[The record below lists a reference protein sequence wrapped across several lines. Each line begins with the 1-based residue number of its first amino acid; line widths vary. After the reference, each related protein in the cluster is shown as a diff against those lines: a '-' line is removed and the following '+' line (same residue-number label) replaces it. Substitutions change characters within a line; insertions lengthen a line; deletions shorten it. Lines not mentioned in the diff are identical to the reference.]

1 MSTRRRSLRERK
13 AAKYDAESSDEDE
26 EEEGL
31 DPKMKK
37 AKMKLKE
44 MMRDDSEAESDF
56 EKEMMNDEVGQVQ
69 NGSDTDDDF
78 VGEGKENKSPPK
90 KRRQS
95 NQILGKGLKI
105 PGVGPKLSGLG
116 AKPHIGGVTQQAL
129 AEQNKGLNLSESD
142 SSEDETLV
150 ESSTAKSAEKISK
163 PKSNVFQP
171 QQPSLFDE
179 QEEGN
184 GEGEAA
190 ASQKLMALANNL
202 ELVKSAWV
210 ENPDADEKSE
220 PAEDVAN
227 KVEKKETKK
236 KGGKKAVSKKKQT
249 VVDQIAKQT
258 ALNKEVDISSLLVQ
272 GEGAQDENE
281 EEETE
286 DTKEREPLVSKDGVE
301 ITVAMPEGL
310 KRKKKKGF
318 DVAAYIKRKIGKA
331 RREVR
336 GAHLLLSY
344 QRWQK
349 LLFLCN
355 RNITPKPGG
364 LAATSSTLCVHAR
377 SYQTH

>member
-44 MMRDDSEAESDF
+44 MMRDDSDAESDF
-56 EKEMMNDEVGQVQ
+56 EKEMLNDEAGHVQ
-69 NGSDTDDDF
+69 NGSDSDDDF
-78 VGEGKENKSPPK
+78 VGEEKENKSPPK
-90 KRRQS
+90 QKKRAY
-95 NQILGKGLKI
+95 QILGKGPKV
-105 PGVGPKLSGLG
+105 PSAGPKFSGV
-116 AKPHIGGVTQQAL
+116 KSHNGGVTQQAL

-150 ESSTAKSAEKISK
+150 ESSTAKPAEKMSK
-163 PKSNVFQP
+163 PKSNAYQP

-184 GEGEAA
+184 VEGEAA

-210 ENPDADEKSE
+210 ENTDADEYTGPVEEIAK
-220 PAEDVAN
+220 
-227 KVEKKETKK
+227 KVKKEETKK
-236 KGGKKAVSKKKQT
+236 KSGKKAVSKKKQT
-249 VVDQIAKQT
+249 VVDQISKQA

-272 GEGAQDENE
+272 GEGAQEENE
-281 EEETE
+281 EDETE

-336 GAHLLLSY
+336 AHLLSVIIDV
-344 QRWQK
+344 R
-349 LLFLCN
+349 
-355 RNITPKPGG
+355 RNIF
-364 LAATSSTLCVHAR
+364 H
-377 SYQTH
+377 